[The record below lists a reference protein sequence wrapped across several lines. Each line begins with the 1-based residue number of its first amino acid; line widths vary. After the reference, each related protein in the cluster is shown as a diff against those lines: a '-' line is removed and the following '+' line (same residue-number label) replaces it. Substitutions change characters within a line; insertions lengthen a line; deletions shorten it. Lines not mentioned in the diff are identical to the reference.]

1 MFDRARIV
9 PLALLVAACGGEEG
23 GGSGPSRIDV
33 FVAASTTSFAH
44 DDGLSGQTARN
55 VTAGVRSLALI
66 SEAGES
72 WVLVD
77 RGSEDVLVSW
87 DAGDKS
93 LLGTVFSDKVV
104 KGRYVRARMV
114 QAWSRFEVDATLH
127 GASGAVPGALTGF
140 FVTSDGTTVGG
151 ESFAAGHYEYEFT
164 SESEGGSWIGDD
176 ALVPEHSTSAGAEAI
191 VEDGEW
197 AVYFPLDVEVAGGD
211 GVLTITANMHAA
223 FRWQDVTGGEN
234 QAGAWDI
241 APPLYE
247 PVLQF
252 GANRFDVVL
261 EGR

>member
-1 MFDRARIV
+1 MFGRARIV
-9 PLALLVAACGGEEG
+9 VLALLVAACGGEDG

-44 DDGLSGQTARN
+44 EDALSGQTARE

-87 DAGDKS
+87 NAGEKS
-93 LLGTVFSDKVV
+93 LLGTVFSEKVV
-104 KGRYVRARMV
+104 LGRYVRARLV

-127 GASGAVPGALTGF
+127 STNGASSGTLSGF

-151 ESFAAGHYEYEFT
+151 ESFSAGHYDYEFT
-164 SESEGGSWIGDD
+164 SDSQSGSWTGDD
-176 ALVPEHSTSAGAEAI
+176 AIVPEHSTSAGAEAI
-191 VEDGEW
+191 VEGGEW
-197 AVYFPLDVEVAGGD
+197 AVYFPLDVDVTGGD
-211 GVLTITANMHAA
+211 GVLTITANMHEA
-223 FRWQDVTGGEN
+223 FRWQDVATGEN

-252 GANRFDVVL
+252 GANRFDVTL